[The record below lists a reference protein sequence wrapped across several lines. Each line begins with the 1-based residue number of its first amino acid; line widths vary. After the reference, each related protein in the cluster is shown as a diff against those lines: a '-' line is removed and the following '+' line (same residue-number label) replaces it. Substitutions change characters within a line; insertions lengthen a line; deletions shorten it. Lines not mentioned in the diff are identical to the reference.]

1 MVGDCK
7 GAAHHGTPSTSAVG
21 SGLLAMLA
29 VAAGLTVANT
39 YYNQAMLGILAHDLG
54 LTAATVSTI
63 PVVTQLGNVA
73 GILFLA
79 PLGDILERRVLIL
92 LTMLGLIVALFAAAI
107 APGFLWLAVA
117 GTAIGVFA
125 TVTQQIVPLAVHL
138 AAPTDRGRVLGIV
151 TGGIL
156 IGILLAQTISGIVS
170 DLWGWR
176 AMFWV
181 AGGLMLLT
189 TAALA
194 WRLPRVVPITDL
206 NYVRLL
212 GSLCTLVGK
221 HRILRQAIAMQA
233 LIFAAFMGFWSNLAL
248 VFDGAPYYL
257 GATAVGLMGL
267 IGAAGAL
274 MAPLSGR
281 FADRRGPGAIVSIAA
296 GFLMV
301 AFAIF
306 GLFQGSL
313 VGMIVGILIMDLA
326 VQSSHVANLA
336 RVHAL
341 DPAARSRLNTIFM
354 ATMILGGACGAGA
367 GGVAYSEWGWS
378 GTCFF
383 GAASAAM
390 ALVLARKSWFLSSKA
405 SC

>member
-1 MVGDCK
+1 VTFILPRT
-7 GAAHHGTPSTSAVG
+7 HSTSAV
-21 SGLLAMLA
+21 SPGLLTILA
-29 VAAGLTVANT
+29 VGAGLTVANN
-39 YYNQAMLGILAHDLG
+39 YYNQAMLGILAHEFG
-54 LTAATVSTI
+54 LTAATVSTL

-73 GILFLA
+73 GIVFLA
-79 PLGDILERRVLIL
+79 PLGDILERRALIL
-92 LTMLGLIVALFAAAI
+92 LTMLGLIVALFAAAV
-107 APGFLWLAVA
+107 APGFLWLAAA
-117 GTAIGVFA
+117 GTAIGICA

-138 AAPTDRGRVLGIV
+138 AAPSDRGRVLGIV

-156 IGILLAQTISGIVS
+156 IGILLARTISGIVS

-189 TAALA
+189 TAALSR
-194 WRLPRVVPITDL
+194 RLPRVAPISDL
-206 NYVRLL
+206 NYLRLL
-212 GSLCTLVGK
+212 GSLWTLVCS
-221 HRILRQAIAMQA
+221 HRILRQAIAIQA

-248 VFDGAPYYL
+248 VFDGAPYFL
-257 GATAVGLMGL
+257 GATAVGLMAL
-267 IGAAGAL
+267 IGVAGAL

-281 FADRRGPGAIVSIAA
+281 FADRRGSATIVSIAA

-313 VGMIVGILIMDLA
+313 AAMIVGILIMDLA
-326 VQSSHVANLA
+326 VQSSQVANQA
-336 RVHAL
+336 RVNAL

-367 GGVAYSEWGWS
+367 GGVAYSQWGWS

-390 ALVLARKSWFLSSKA
+390 ALVLARKS
-405 SC
+405 